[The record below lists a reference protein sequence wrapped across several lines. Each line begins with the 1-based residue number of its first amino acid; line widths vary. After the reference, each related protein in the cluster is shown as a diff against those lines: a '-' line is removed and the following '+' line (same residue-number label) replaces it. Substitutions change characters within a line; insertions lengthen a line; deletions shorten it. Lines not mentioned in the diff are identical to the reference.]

1 MAHCNTQLTF
11 KWYKKRNLIVN
22 FEGVEITT
30 DSGLLLVRQ
39 ANNALGLVS
48 GLTDCI
54 RDNRDPRYIGHEI
67 LNLFRQRIYQIVVV
81 MKTVMMQIY

>member
-1 MAHCNTQLTF
+1 MTHCYTQLTF

-39 ANNALGLVS
+39 ADNALGLFQV
-48 GLTDCI
+48 L
-54 RDNRDPRYIGHEI
+54 
-67 LNLFRQRIYQIVVV
+67 QIV
-81 MKTVMMQIY
+81 